1 MRGDQRFVILDSTFS
16 PRNSVPH
23 NFHSWCK
30 HQSVLIGLLLRMTRE
45 RELRQDDVMVRQY
58 EGVFVLA
65 YHTGDTLGG
74 GQEGRVEEGINVT
87 IMSSVSCEVMVSFA
101 IDMDLLEGDIRDKV
115 F

>member
-1 MRGDQRFVILDSTFS
+1 
-16 PRNSVPH
+16 
-23 NFHSWCK
+23 
-30 HQSVLIGLLLRMTRE
+30 
-45 RELRQDDVMVRQY
+45 MVRQY

-115 F
+115 FQKVDSFLILAINITISPDKEDDIRMNFSEFVITDLQFC